1 MPRPVLL
8 VTTPHGK
15 EERAGEEVG
24 NTLFRLDPQ
33 VEVRRTRF
41 PGVLLVYSETLTPDR
56 AFRALTSRFL
66 SWVARVVPAHVVLED
81 PDLDALATSVAGLVK
96 EGGASTYRVD
106 CSFRGLKLSCTEL
119 KRRIAEI
126 LGAKYRFEHRNPQT
140 CLRVESVDR
149 LVIVGIIPCPWRF

>member
-15 EERAGEEVG
+15 EERAGEEIG

-41 PGVLLVYSETLTPDR
+41 PGVLLVYSETLTPER

-66 SWVARVVPAHVVLED
+66 SWVARVVPIHAVLES
-81 PDLDALATSVAGLVK
+81 PGLDELAAAVAWLVEK
-96 EGGASTYRVD
+96 SGASTYRVD
-106 CSFRGLKLSCTEL
+106 CSFRGLKLSCTGL
-119 KRRIAEI
+119 KRRITEI
-126 LGAKYRFEHRNPQT
+126 LRARYRFEPRNPQT

-149 LVIVGIIPCPWRF
+149 LVVVGIVPCPRRF

>member
-33 VEVRRTRF
+33 VDVRRTRF
-41 PGVLLVYSETLTPDR
+41 PGVLLVYSETLTPDK

-66 SWVARVVPAHVVLED
+66 SWVARVVPAHAVLES
-81 PDLDALATSVAGLVK
+81 PGFEELAAAVARLVETS
-96 EGGASTYRVD
+96 GAPAYRVD
-106 CSFRGLKLSCTEL
+106 CSFRGLKLSCTRL
-119 KRRIAEI
+119 KRRVAQI
-126 LGAKYRFEHRNPQT
+126 LGATYRFEPWHPQA

-149 LVIVGIIPCPWRF
+149 LVVVGIVPCSRRP